1 MEGLMATIGMKRQIQ
16 LSYDEALARLPEIL
30 KSEGFGIITEIDI
43 QDTLKK
49 KIGADFRRY
58 RILGACNPHLAHEAL
73 SNDLGLGVMLPCNV
87 AVYEGDD
94 GRAVVSTVDPSQV
107 MATHDSPAIVAL
119 AQKVRARLEAV
130 LRKLG

>member
-1 MEGLMATIGMKRQIQ
+1 MATIGMQRRTQ
-16 LSYDEALARLPEIL
+16 LGYDEVLARLPEIL

-43 QDTLKK
+43 KDTLKK

-58 RILGACNPHLAHEAL
+58 KILGACNPNFAHEAL
-73 SNDLGLGVMLPCNV
+73 SSDLGVGVMLPCNV

-94 GRAVVSTVDPSQV
+94 GRAVVSTVDPRQI

-119 AQKVRARLEAV
+119 ADRVRAKLEAV
-130 LRKLG
+130 LQKLE